1 MQGLANSLGAITLQA
16 ASTTQGLCMT
26 RKDLMATYG
35 RAGLTIAAFALVAGI
50 IAAPVLPKFGPS
62 PIVASKPQ
70 NEPAFQSL
78 ITPASLK
85 TN

>member
-1 MQGLANSLGAITLQA
+1 
-16 ASTTQGLCMT
+16 MT

-50 IAAPVLPKFGPS
+50 IAAPVLPKLGPS
-62 PIVASKPQ
+62 PVVASQPQ
-70 NEPAFQSL
+70 DEPTFRSL
-78 ITPASLK
+78 VTPASLK